1 GVIIFYIILIGA
13 YIKVGNKFN
22 HREKKL
28 SLVFFSSFLLLI
40 LLATVTFLHFGTI
53 IKFLIASPGGWAFRS
68 PLKWQ
73 LYIPIAIFGLLV
85 LVLKYVRGYSKSYLI
100 FSGLTVSFLLMNS
113 YLFVDTYKRLL
124 MPHSIQHFSTL
135 QNMDLDHM
143 NILFVNDTR
152 CLAYAQKNSKILTEL
167 NQILISKNLQLKQIT
182 LE

>member
-1 GVIIFYIILIGA
+1 
-13 YIKVGNKFN
+13 
-22 HREKKL
+22 
-28 SLVFFSSFLLLI
+28 
-40 LLATVTFLHFGTI
+40 
-53 IKFLIASPGGWAFRS
+53 
-68 PLKWQ
+68 
-73 LYIPIAIFGLLV
+73 
-85 LVLKYVRGYSKSYLI
+85 
-100 FSGLTVSFLLMNS
+100 MNS

-182 LE
+182 LEQTTNTNLNSFNYILSCQEIMKPILDKNFEFTKKESFADNAFQLYENNLRAP